1 MADLLET
8 AMQAAAAGA
17 AVLRQKWSQP
27 HRIERKQRF
36 DFVTD
41 ADRASQDAVIG
52 IINKMRPD
60 DAILAEE
67 DAGDYGDAA
76 RTPGVLWVID
86 PLDGTTNFIHGFPM
100 VAVSVAALVDG
111 VPEAGV
117 IIDVAHGEVFSAA
130 RGRGAMVDGKPMTIR
145 DIGDRSQCLLLT
157 GFPFRDHARLDRYL
171 ELFKELFLQIAGM
184 RRAGAAA
191 LDLAYV
197 AAGRAQAF
205 WELGLKP
212 WDMAAG
218 ILLIQEAGGVVS
230 DFGGGPKALWRGDI
244 IAGAPGVHDWVRETC
259 GRYFPEG

>member
-1 MADLLET
+1 MSDLLQT
-8 AMQAAAAGA
+8 AIRSAKAGA
-17 AVLRQKWSQP
+17 EVLRRKWSQP
-27 HRIERKQRF
+27 HQIERKDRF

-41 ADRASQDAVIG
+41 ADKASQEAVLG
-52 IINKMRPD
+52 VINNMQPD

-67 DAGDYGDAA
+67 DPDDYSQAA
-76 RTPGVLWVID
+76 ATPGVLWVID

-117 IIDVAHGEVFSAA
+117 VIDVANNEVFSAA
-130 RGRGAMVDGKPMTIR
+130 RGKGAWSGGRPLKVC
-145 DIGDRSQCLLLT
+145 DISDRSQCLLLT
-157 GFPFRDHARLDRYL
+157 GFPFRDRGRLDQYM
-171 ELFKELFLQIAGM
+171 ELFKELFLQISGM

-218 ILLIQEAGGVVS
+218 ILLIQEAGGKIS
-230 DFGGGPKALWRGDI
+230 DFGGGPQALWRGDI
-244 IAGAPGVHDWVRETC
+244 VAGAPGVHQWVQQTC
-259 GRYFPEG
+259 CRYFPQG